1 MTLHIVVP
9 ENLDLE
15 TIRRLDREAREAVA
29 VSLYRDGTLSHGQF
43 AKYLGID
50 RAQAEELLG
59 RHAVVDYTATE
70 VRRDFRLLRED
81 LGLSQSRGK

>member
-1 MTLHIVVP
+1 MTLHIAVP
-9 ENLDLE
+9 ENLAPE

-50 RAQAEELLG
+50 RAQAEEVLG
-59 RHAVVDYTATE
+59 RHAVVDYTSVE
-70 VRRDFRLLRED
+70 VQRDFKLLRDD
-81 LGLSQSRGK
+81 LGLTT